1 MDINKDL
8 INKLNDLPDNIAY
21 LAKELLGALE
31 KGKAQSQIEELVLG
45 EINEILRE
53 EGIS

>member
-21 LAKELLGALE
+21 LAKEVLGALE
-31 KGKAQSQIEELVLG
+31 RGRTQSQIEELVLG
-45 EINEILRE
+45 EINEILKE
-53 EGIS
+53 EGIN